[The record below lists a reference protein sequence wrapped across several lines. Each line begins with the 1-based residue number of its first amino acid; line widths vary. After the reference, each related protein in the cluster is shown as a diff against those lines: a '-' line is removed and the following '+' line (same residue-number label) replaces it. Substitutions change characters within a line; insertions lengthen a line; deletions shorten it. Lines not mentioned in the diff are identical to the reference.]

1 MTMKRPLINAGLA
14 CLLSAT
20 AGPGLAQDSVQAN
33 DFIELFEKL
42 GGSYP
47 GFRKAHARGLCASG
61 SFAPAGDSRFQ
72 RAALLNNGERPVTLR
87 FSVGGPNPESDERV
101 PGTRG
106 VGIRIELPGGDA
118 HHFTGNNFPVA
129 AGKDPATFLGFLATL
144 LPDDN
149 GDYDP
154 MKTRAYVQENPS
166 VQANAAWRKNAQTAA
181 SYANTEYF
189 GLHTFYYNPPSGEQ
203 TRFRWQLRPDLG
215 VQTLSKAEAAKQPPH
230 FLASTFARQLDQEAV
245 RFTLEASIGEP
256 GDSDIDPSVQW
267 PEARTKVTLG
277 SITVLESGGAECDDI
292 NFDPGVLSAGF
303 APSEDPF
310 LRMRSAA
317 YAISFGKRMNNQ

>member
-1 MTMKRPLINAGLA
+1 VLTIAAPVA
-14 CLLSAT
+14 
-20 AGPGLAQDSVQAN
+20 LAQASVQAN

-42 GGSYP
+42 GGSHP
-47 GFRKAHARGLCASG
+47 GFRSAHARGLCASG
-61 SFAPAGDSRFQ
+61 TFSPAANTPFQ
-72 RAALLNNGERPVTLR
+72 RAPLLSSGERPVTLR
-87 FSVGGPNPESDERV
+87 FSVGGANPDSDERT

-106 VGIRIELPGGDA
+106 VGVRIELPEGDA

-129 AGKDPATFLGFLATL
+129 AGKDPEAFLGLLSTL
-144 LPDDN
+144 LPDEN

-154 MKTRAYVQENPS
+154 EKTLAYVQKTPS
-166 VQANAAWRKNAQTAA
+166 VQANAAWRKSARTAA

-189 GLHTFYYNPPSGEQ
+189 GLHTFHYNPPSGAQ

-215 VQTLSKAEAAKQPPH
+215 VQTLSPEEAAAQAPD
-230 FLASTFARQLDQEAV
+230 FLASRFAQQLQAGAV
-245 RFTLEASIGEP
+245 SFTLEATIGEA

-267 PEARTKVTLG
+267 PQQRTTIALG
-277 SITVLESGGAECDDI
+277 RILVSKSGGNDCDGI

-303 APSEDPF
+303 APSDDPL

-317 YAISFGKRMNNQ
+317 YAISYGKRLNTQ